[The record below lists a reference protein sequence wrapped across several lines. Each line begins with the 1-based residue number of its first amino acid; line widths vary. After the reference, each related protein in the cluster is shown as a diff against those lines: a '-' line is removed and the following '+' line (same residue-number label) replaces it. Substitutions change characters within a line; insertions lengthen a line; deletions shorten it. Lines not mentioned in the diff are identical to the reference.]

1 MMCVFVVAVIFARE
15 IKKKKKKKKKSLFVQ
30 NYNERVFRKK
40 TKERFSFC
48 KKKELEVGRI
58 IHFATDPHITH
69 RRLMIDDE

>member
-15 IKKKKKKKKKSLFVQ
+15 IKKKKKKKKKKKSLFVQ
-30 NYNERVFRKK
+30 NYNERVLKK
-40 TKERFSFC
+40 NKGTFSFC
-48 KKKELEVGRI
+48 KKRVEVGRI